1 MSVFFDFLMRRLFLW
16 VDFGGTFLFT
26 RADVGW
32 ESYRGAAELSHD
44 TLDCSYLGG
53 GNDSVALM
61 RSYAVWN
68 NKGGVGKS
76 TISFH
81 LAARF
86 AETHPKINV
95 LVIDACPQAN
105 VSMLLL
111 GGGTAGENNVLSL
124 CTQASPLTIVGY
136 LSHVIAAGAGAALPN
151 PMTFVTDVAQ
161 FNQNLTGNLFL
172 LCGDGNMEPMAPAI
186 SGAAAAPPL
195 TPQSHPWRWIHLIL
209 RALIDSVCQSVPN
222 RDWLVILDT
231 NPSFS
236 IYTELAISA
245 ADRLLVPVNA
255 DDSSRVATN
264 AMFILLHGQ
273 TPPHPVYGSW
283 TFATRAQ
290 TYNVIV
296 PQIHVV
302 VGNRLTQYE
311 GAATA
316 FSALSDAT
324 AGTLFAAYQ
333 NHPQYFTPRPPPS
346 PTVASF
352 RDNYSV
358 ALRDFNTAGVVAAH
372 LGRRLS
378 QMTGGYYQVH
388 GQNVQINSARVAE
401 CVNAIDALLAMVN

>member
-1 MSVFFDFLMRRLFLW
+1 M
-16 VDFGGTFLFT
+16 
-26 RADVGW
+26 
-32 ESYRGAAELSHD
+32 
-44 TLDCSYLGG
+44 
-53 GNDSVALM
+53 ALM

-86 AETHPKINV
+86 AETHPNINV

-111 GGGTAGENNVLSL
+111 GGGTAGEENVLSL

-136 LSHVIAAGAGAALPN
+136 LSQVIAAGAGAALPN

-161 FNQNLTGNLFL
+161 FNSNLTNNLFL

-195 TPQSHPWRWIHLIL
+195 TAQSHPWRWIHLIL
-209 RALIDSVCQSVPN
+209 RGLIDSVCQSVPN

-290 TYNVIV
+290 TYGLVV

-302 VGNRLTQYE
+302 VGNRLTQYG

-324 AGTLFAAYQ
+324 AGTLFTAYQ
-333 NHPQYFTPRPPPS
+333 NHPQYFTARSVPS

-378 QMTGGYYQVH
+378 QMPGGYYQVH

-401 CVNAIDALLAMVN
+401 CVNAVDALLAMVN